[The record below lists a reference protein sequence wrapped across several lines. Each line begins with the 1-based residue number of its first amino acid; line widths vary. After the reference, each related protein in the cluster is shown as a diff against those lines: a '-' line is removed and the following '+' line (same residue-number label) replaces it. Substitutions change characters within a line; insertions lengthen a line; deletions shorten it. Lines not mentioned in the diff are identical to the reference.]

1 MPKAKA
7 VKEPRFHL
15 WAEKKS
21 PGPPPVFREALRG
34 PANRISILDESHS
47 QVRFT
52 SNNHDA
58 GVSDEEADEAR
69 GRNASIKKDGRSSTS
84 TARRR
89 RIFILGN

>member
-1 MPKAKA
+1 MG
-7 VKEPRFHL
+7 R
-15 WAEKKS
+15 KKFRPAS
-21 PGPPPVFREALRG
+21 RFREALRG
-34 PANRISILDESHS
+34 PTNRISSLDESHS

-58 GVSDEEADEAR
+58 GVIDEEADEAR
-69 GRNASIKKDGRSSTS
+69 GRNASIKKDGRASTS